1 MFVCSMRASTLK
13 FFGVMALAVVTLLAL
28 MVFVPQYEAAGAESE
43 LRFSG
48 IRTGEDRVS
57 FLASLGYTV
66 APEALECEEFTLPEE
81 FDRALAAYNEMQK
94 PMGLDLSR
102 YAKKT
107 VTRYTYR
114 VTDYAGYTGEVYA
127 NLIVYRDTVI
137 AGDICSADPSGF
149 VHALERAA

>member
-28 MVFVPQYEAAGAESE
+28 MVLVPQYEAAGAEGG
-43 LRFSG
+43 LRLSD
-48 IRTGEDRVS
+48 IRTNEDRVS
-57 FLASLGYTV
+57 LLSSLGYTV
-66 APEALECEEFTLPEE
+66 EAEPIESEEFTLPETL
-81 FDRALAAYNEMQK
+81 DRALSAYNELQK
-94 PMGLDLSR
+94 QMGLDLTR

-114 VTDYAGYTGEVYA
+114 VKDYPDYEGEVYA
-127 NLIVYRDTVI
+127 NLIVYRDTVV

-149 VHALERAA
+149 VHALERSA